1 MLIHAQVRSSNKG
14 MIWTADGAPPCVC
27 LHLRLAEGGSEI
39 FRWAGKIRP
48 ITLTNGNLLCAT
60 SKGQLAACWHNAN
73 GNAGLAVR
81 EENGLNQGKRFQ
93 GPELVTLPPHL
104 RP

>member
-1 MLIHAQVRSSNKG
+1 MLIHAQVAIKG
-14 MIWTADGAPPCVC
+14 MIRTADGAPPCVC

-48 ITLTNGNLLCAT
+48 ITLTNGNLLYAT
-60 SKGQLAACWHNAN
+60 SRGSRQLLANAN

-81 EENGLNQGKRFQ
+81 EKNVFKSGEKVSGSG
-93 GPELVTLPPHL
+93 LVTLPPHL